1 MNALSK
7 FECQKNSC
15 NSVILQVLS
24 PTLVTYPKT
33 VQYIHPNA
41 HPVGET
47 IQHQLMQGFSVP
59 LGLRLL
65 SQAQDRS
72 RTEPDDQ
79 PGSGLDSEPGLGQYV
94 PLHIGHPNFLIVI
107 LGGLPIFCHFIVRRA
122 RETSGTWW
130 TCDKA
135 PTVHTDELHS
145 NRIHAWH
152 TASWPIAAG
161 ISFS

>member
-41 HPVGET
+41 HPVCET

-72 RTEPDDQ
+72 RTEPDD
-79 PGSGLDSEPGLGQYV
+79 
-94 PLHIGHPNFLIVI
+94 
-107 LGGLPIFCHFIVRRA
+107 
-122 RETSGTWW
+122 
-130 TCDKA
+130 
-135 PTVHTDELHS
+135 
-145 NRIHAWH
+145 
-152 TASWPIAAG
+152 
-161 ISFS
+161 